1 MGLEYDRAREWTRT
15 IPNNGLIRYYMAA
28 NIERVLVVGQEAL
41 SEILVSKV
49 YDFPKSESL
58 RIKLLRFTGNG
69 ILLAEGDEHRMQR
82 RGLLPSFAFRNIKN
96 LYPVFWTKAVE
107 MADALE
113 TQMSSGSKDTVV
125 QISDWAGRV
134 TLDIVGLAAM
144 GRDFDAVRDPHA
156 EFHKKYDKLRM
167 KPTTFTRLMILFSML
182 TVGFKAYF
190 ALPTKWNRESKESA
204 DYIRRYARQI
214 VEDTKKEKGE
224 SSAQRKDIASL
235 AMASGVFS
243 DENMV
248 DQMITFLVAGHETIA
263 ASLQWAVY
271 ALCKHPDMQ
280 TRLREE
286 IRVHLSTSSE
296 STVTA
301 ADIDSLPYLNAF
313 CNEVLRYYPPV
324 PSTVREAR
332 VDTSLAG
339 TFIPKGTTLLILAG
353 ATNLDKA
360 RWGPDAEEF
369 NPDRWLREGRANSG
383 GSDSNYANLTFLAGP
398 RGCIGNSF
406 ARSELLCL
414 VAVMVG
420 RFRMELKDPKKELEI
435 VRAISAAPKD
445 GAVVRLTRMEG

>member
-1 MGLEYDRAREWTRT
+1 MDNIGIREWTRT

-28 NIERVLVVGQEAL
+28 NIERVIVVGQEAL

-58 RIKLLRFTGNG
+58 RVKLLRFTGNG
-69 ILLAEGDEHRMQR
+69 ILLAEGEEHKQQR
-82 RGLLPSFAFRNIKN
+82 RGLLPSFSFRNIKN
-96 LYPVFWTKAVE
+96 LYPVFWAKAVE
-107 MADALE
+107 MADALDK
-113 TQMSSGSKDTVV
+113 QLLPGSNDAVV

-167 KPTTFTRLMILFSML
+167 KPTTITRLLVLFSML

-190 ALPTKWNRESKESA
+190 ALPTKWNRESKISA

-214 VEDTKKEKGE
+214 VEDKKNNLKHG
-224 SSAQRKDIASL
+224 SAKSKDIASL

-243 DENMV
+243 DDNMV

-280 TRLREE
+280 IRLREE
-286 IRVHLSTSSE
+286 VRSHISTSTE
-296 STVTA
+296 STITA

-313 CNEVLRYYPPV
+313 CNEVLRFYPPV

-332 VDTSLAG
+332 IDTTLAG
-339 TFIPKGTTLLILAG
+339 SFIPKGTTLLILAG
-353 ATNLDKA
+353 ATNLDTA
-360 RWGPDAEEF
+360 RWGPDAEKFDPE
-369 NPDRWLREGRANSG
+369 RWLGEGRANSG

-398 RGCIGNSF
+398 RGCIGQAF
-406 ARSELLCL
+406 AKSELLCL
-414 VAVMVG
+414 VAVLVG
-420 RFRMELKDPKKELEI
+420 RFTMELQEPEKKLEI
-435 VRAISAAPKD
+435 VRAISSAPKD
-445 GAVVRLTRMEG
+445 GVMARLARVEG